1 MVYLFDIAG
10 SYDEASLLNERRSQC
25 CTANSFTISL
35 HTMGSEIAQVQRID
49 RSENFTDL
57 ETVNK
62 VNEETRPYLE
72 ADKPWKGDLFPPET
86 RRCTNLVG
94 RSKTAREKWVV
105 DPLIRKITS
114 TFLDKTTSNYYGE
127 TKHTQTS
134 EAILSIAMT
143 FDIGPGAKAQRLH
156 RDDKNFHID
165 HQDQSATGY
174 QVGSDVMMNF
184 MVPGVK
190 TTFENGATLA
200 IPGSHLWG
208 SDRVPRMG
216 KATVAEMDVTDVW
229 VMLGGLY
236 HAGGAN
242 ITQEHRILNGF
253 FFCRGC
259 YRQEENPYLCNSAA
273 DVLSWSPEVQRIM
286 GYELSSP
293 NIGFV
298 HFKTPLQHLRGD
310 QIEEFG
316 DFDASQEAK

>member
-1 MVYLFDIAG
+1 
-10 SYDEASLLNERRSQC
+10 
-25 CTANSFTISL
+25 
-35 HTMGSEIAQVQRID
+35 MGIELAHVQRID
-49 RSENFTDL
+49 RSDASAIIQAIKQDGCCIIKNFTDV

-62 VNEETRPYLE
+62 VNAETRPYLE

-94 RSKTAREKWVV
+94 RSKTVRDTWIL
-105 DPLIRKITS
+105 DPLIRRITS
-114 TFLDKTTSNYYGE
+114 TFIDKTTSNYYGE
-127 TKHTQTS
+127 AKHTYTS

-165 HQDQSATGY
+165 HQDQTETGY
-174 QVGSDVMMNF
+174 QIGSDVMMNF

-190 TTFENGATLA
+190 TTYENGATLA
-200 IPGSHLWG
+200 IPGSHLWD
-208 SDRVPRMG
+208 SDRVPKTG
-216 KATVAEMDVTDVW
+216 ETTVAEMDVGDAW

-242 ITQEHRILNGF
+242 ITSQEHRILNGF
-253 FFCRGC
+253 FFCRGY

-298 HFKTPLQHLRGD
+298 HFKTPIQHIRGD
-310 QIEEFG
+310 RIEEFG